1 MVREWK
7 PMHISKRARN
17 LRSATNRIF
26 LQKYSLK
33 LQMLS
38 KQTEEQTESSYHV
51 NQLTCLTSIS
61 IRRGRF
67 RRLGRDVHT
76 RIGSRTRRR
85 RPRRAVASVIDAV
98 TINLHARTMKFGLIG
113 TIPMTGC
120 SEISSRMLLIR
131 TGTVLARLANFC
143 DFPSK
148 PAKNQGKWRKTRG
161 TSQCN
166 FL

>member
-7 PMHISKRARN
+7 PMRISKRARN

-38 KQTEEQTESSYHV
+38 KQTESSYPCESI
-51 NQLTCLTSIS
+51 TYLTSIS
-61 IRRGRF
+61 IHRSRF
-67 RRLGRDVHT
+67 PRLGRGGHT
-76 RIGSRTRRR
+76 RTGSRTRRR
-85 RPRRAVASVIDAV
+85 RPRRAVASVINAV

-113 TIPMTGC
+113 TIPVTRC